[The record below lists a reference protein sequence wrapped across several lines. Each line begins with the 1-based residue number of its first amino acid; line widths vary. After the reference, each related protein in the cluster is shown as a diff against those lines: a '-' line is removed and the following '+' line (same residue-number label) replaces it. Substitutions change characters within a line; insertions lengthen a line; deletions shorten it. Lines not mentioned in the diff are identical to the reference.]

1 MPAGGFILDFFCGP
15 CLDNQDANEAEHDQR
30 HQQRRSYDGSY
41 DRNIHNN
48 NGLHAKR
55 SHHPNYPQSR
65 HVKGFLPSG
74 SSRRM
79 AVPPTIH
86 EMEERQPPI
95 TNEGQKKLHSID
107 NVPGGHNRGH
117 GNRDVLQKFSSSRQ
131 YKRRDDSSVMAASLS
146 ETYQGYLGDPDDDEG
161 SDTKADGR
169 SRRKSRKSHGQRTR
183 KGRNSSDKDYQSEP
197 EPESVSSRKSKL
209 EAFIE
214 GETRS
219 HSQPPRS
226 TRSGIRKGKN
236 RKSEPD
242 EDFDNVTTISKASIN
257 PYHLLGISTSAG
269 AMEIY
274 DSYKRKRR
282 EFHPSSERG
291 SEKAFRDVD
300 NAYRRLKAELRRKE
314 ARMEQKRL
322 ERLNSERSRDTGKH
336 SSKRTEKL
344 RTRSKKINRQS
355 ESSGSDSD
363 SDGRR
368 SQISTRLRDHRS
380 LVHDLFASDAKD
392 RKHNSDNASV
402 CSQRSTSVSVSGHV
416 TSLQSAINSQMCA
429 LSAMNLVPIEAGSTN
444 VNEQNKV
451 IQNSCF
457 YLSLAASYLSGS
469 GAFNADP
476 TEGYF
481 RNATTNGEGGNGTN
495 ATAKSIE
502 MSILMLRDEEM
513 KVTQKL
519 ALQLKRAIEAA
530 VVLVHPDWASTGA
543 VGEEIQAFSD
553 FLVYALDSDSVLG
566 HWAVAVFDEA
576 SGFVDVYRGRHYG
589 KIYPPIKV
597 KRRSGES
604 GKRRMKWK
612 YKDCDEATK
621 RATTLTL
628 RYIPGHYQPLLPELT
643 KIAEKRLDKNGRRS
657 RSIKL
662 DTRPSLEDILSALE
676 KWKVLYV
683 VTDGRA

>member
-1 MPAGGFILDFFCGP
+1 MLDFFCGS
-15 CLDNQDANEAEHDQR
+15 CLDNQDANEDENNYR
-30 HQQRRSYDGSY
+30 HQQKRRHDGSY
-41 DRNIHNN
+41 NRHSHNN
-48 NGLHAKR
+48 NGLHPKM
-55 SHHPNYPQSR
+55 SYSSNYPQSR
-65 HVKGFLPSG
+65 PVRDLVQSG

-79 AVPPTIH
+79 VIPPTIN
-86 EMEERQPPI
+86 EMEDRVSHI
-95 TNEGQKKLHSID
+95 KNEGQVKLHSSD
-107 NVPGGHNRGH
+107 HVTGGHNRRDE
-117 GNRDVLQKFSSSRQ
+117 NRDRMQRYSSSHH

-146 ETYQGYLGDPDDDEG
+146 ETYQGYLGDPDDDED
-161 SDTKADGR
+161 SDMKTNGT
-169 SRRKSRKSHGQRTR
+169 SRNISRKKNGQRSR
-183 KGRNSSDKDYQSEP
+183 KGRKGSDRHYQSEP
-197 EPESVSSRKSKL
+197 EPESVSLRKSNL

-214 GETRS
+214 DEPRS
-219 HSQPPRS
+219 RSQPRS
-226 TRSGIRKGKN
+226 SRSGISRGKS
-236 RKSEPD
+236 RHRPEPD
-242 EDFDNVTTISKASIN
+242 DDFDNVTTISKASIN

-269 AMEIY
+269 AKEIY

-322 ERLNSERSRDTGKH
+322 ERQESGRGSESRKQ
-336 SSKRTEKL
+336 SSKSTENQ
-344 RTRSKKINRQS
+344 RARSKRSKRQS
-355 ESSGSDSD
+355 DSSESDSD

-380 LVHDLFASDAKD
+380 LVHELFASDAKD
-392 RKHNSDNASV
+392 RKHNSDDASV
-402 CSQRSTSVSVSGHV
+402 CSQRSASVSVSGQV

-444 VNEQNKV
+444 INEQNKV

-469 GAFNADP
+469 GAFRTDP

-481 RNATTNGEGGNGTN
+481 KNATTNGEGGNGTN

-502 MSILMLRDEEM
+502 MSILMLPDREM

-589 KIYPPIKV
+589 KIYPPSKI

-604 GKRRMKWK
+604 GKRREKWK
-612 YKDCDEATK
+612 YKDCDEESK

-643 KIAEKRLDKNGRRS
+643 KIAEKRLDNYGRRS

-662 DTRPSLEDILSALE
+662 DTRPCLEDILSALE
-676 KWKVLYV
+676 KWKVLHV